1 MQKNKKIKNKKIEKI
16 FFISEINASEYVAIN
31 CHLLKRQYLSSDVN
45 GLTNSPKFFHIIK
58 TDFFLLNIP
67 DRDQ

>member
-1 MQKNKKIKNKKIEKI
+1 MQKKKKKNKIEKI
-16 FFISEINASEYVAIN
+16 FFISEINAPEYVAIN

-45 GLTNSPKFFHIIK
+45 GLTNSPGFFHIIK
-58 TDFFLLNIP
+58 RDFFLLNFL